1 MSARGRVVVIGAGF
15 AGLAA
20 AAALTA
26 RGHAVTLLERAGCV
40 GGKAQ
45 HVLAAGARVDLG
57 PTILTDPEPLT
68 RLFDLLGAPAD
79 AACLERVDPGLVA
92 TFPGGA
98 RLGIHSDPAR
108 MTAALRALGPR
119 AVEDWQRMLELGE
132 RARRLAAHF
141 YARGDVSTARD
152 AWRFLVGG
160 GARLGDVVPFAR
172 RGSLAHLLDASM
184 RTPELVRLFA
194 HFARFVGLDAGRAPA
209 VTVVIPYLLATS
221 GAWHPQ
227 GGFSALAEAIRDL
240 AVKRGLTVETAER
253 VTHLEHTRGRV
264 TAVEIAG
271 GRRLPIEA
279 CVAAVDIDEV
289 RRWAPDI
296 AVDRRARRNRP
307 ALAARVAWWVLDGA
321 SAAPHHALHFG
332 EGGGDPIYVCM
343 PTASDPEL
351 APPGRSVLYALM
363 HGAPGEPAGPAF
375 VESMRRRLEATRR
388 WPGGSVVAQDAS
400 GGSSSCY
407 GGEIGPGLF
416 ASFRPSQR
424 VRGLGNL
431 VRAGGSVFPGPG
443 IANVIR
449 SGLRAAAMTDAT
461 LCGETA

>member
-20 AAALTA
+20 AAALAA
-26 RGHAVTLLERAGCV
+26 RGHAVTLLERASRV
-40 GGKAQ
+40 GGEAQ
-45 HVLAAGARVDLG
+45 HALAAGARVDLG
-57 PTILTDPEPLT
+57 PTLLIDPEPLT

-79 AACLERVDPGLVA
+79 AACLRRVDPGLVA

-98 RLGIHSDPAR
+98 RLGVHADPAR
-108 MTAALRALGPR
+108 LTASLRTFGPR
-119 AVEDWQRMLELGE
+119 ALEDWRRMLALGE
-132 RARRLAAHF
+132 RARRLAQHF
-141 YARGDVSTARD
+141 YARGDVSTARE
-152 AWRFLVGG
+152 AWGFLAGG
-160 GARLGDVVPFAR
+160 GARLGDVIPFAR

-209 VTVVIPYLLATS
+209 VTMVIPYLLATN
-221 GAWHPQ
+221 GTWHPP
-227 GGFSALAEAIRDL
+227 GGFSELAETIRDL
-240 AVKRGLTVETAER
+240 AVKHGLTVETSER
-253 VTHLEHTRGRV
+253 VAHLEHARGRV

-271 GRRLPIEA
+271 GQRLPVDA
-279 CVAAVDIDEV
+279 CVAAVDIDEIH
-289 RRWAPDI
+289 RWAPDI
-296 AVDRRARRNRP
+296 TIEGRARGNRP
-307 ALAARVAWWVLDGA
+307 AMAARVAWWVLDGA
-321 SAAPHHALHFG
+321 AAAPHHALHFG
-332 EGGGDPIYVCM
+332 EDGGDPIYVCM

-363 HGAPGEPAGPAF
+363 HGTPGEPAGSAF
-375 VESMRRRLEATRR
+375 IESMRLSLERADR
-388 WPGGSVVAQDAS
+388 WPGGSVVAQGAS

-424 VRGLGNL
+424 VRGLANL

-443 IANVIR
+443 VANVIR
-449 SGLRAAAMTDAT
+449 SGLRAASMTDAVLT
-461 LCGETA
+461 GERT

>member
-26 RGHAVTLLERAGCV
+26 RGHAVTLLERAGRV

-45 HVLAAGARVDLG
+45 HVLAAGARVDIG

-119 AVEDWQRMLELGE
+119 AVEDWQRMLDLGG
-132 RARRLAAHF
+132 RARRLAGHF

-152 AWRFLVGG
+152 AWRFLAGG

-172 RGSLAHLLDASM
+172 RGSLAHLLDATI
-184 RTPELVRLFA
+184 RTPELLRFFA

-227 GGFSALAEAIRDL
+227 GGISALAEAIRDL
-240 AVKRGLTVETAER
+240 AVKRGLTVDTAER
-253 VTHLEHTRGRV
+253 VTHLEHARGRV
-264 TAVEIAG
+264 TAVEIARG
-271 GRRLPIEA
+271 QRVPVDA

-289 RRWAPDI
+289 HRWAPDI
-296 AVDRRARRNRP
+296 AVDRRARRNPP

-332 EGGGDPIYVCM
+332 EDGGDPIYVCM

-375 VESMRRRLEATRR
+375 IESMRRRLEAPRR
-388 WPGGSVVAQDAS
+388 WPGGSVVAQGAS

-424 VRGLGNL
+424 VRGLANL

>member
-1 MSARGRVVVIGAGF
+1 MSALGRVVVIGAGF

-26 RGHAVTLLERAGCV
+26 RGHAVTLLERAGRV

-68 RLFDLLGAPAD
+68 RLFDLLGVPAD

-98 RLGIHSDPAR
+98 RLDIHSDRAR

-119 AVEDWQRMLELGE
+119 AVEDWQRMLDLGG
-132 RARRLAAHF
+132 RARRLAGHF

-152 AWRFLVGG
+152 AWRFLAGG
-160 GARLGDVVPFAR
+160 GASLGDVVPFAR
-172 RGSLAHLLDASM
+172 RGSLAHLLDATM

-194 HFARFVGLDAGRAPA
+194 HFARFVGLDADRAPA

-271 GRRLPIEA
+271 GQRLPIGA
-279 CVAAVDIDEV
+279 GVAAVDSDEV
-289 RRWAPDI
+289 HRWAPDM

-332 EGGGDPIYVCM
+332 EDGGDPIYVCM
-343 PTASDPEL
+343 PTTGDAEL
-351 APPGRSVLYALM
+351 APPGRSVLYTLL

-375 VESMRRRLEATRR
+375 IESMRRRLEATRR
-388 WPGGSVVAQDAS
+388 WPGGRVVAQGAS

-424 VRGLGNL
+424 VPGLANL

-443 IANVIR
+443 VANVIR
-449 SGLRAAAMTDAT
+449 SGLRAASMTDAI
-461 LCGETA
+461 LSGEIA

>member
-68 RLFDLLGAPAD
+68 RLFELLGAPAD
-79 AACLERVDPGLVA
+79 AACLERVDPGLLA

-132 RARRLAAHF
+132 RARRLAGHF
-141 YARGDVSTARD
+141 YAHGDVSTARD
-152 AWRFLVGG
+152 AWRFLAGG

-172 RGSLAHLLDASM
+172 RGSLAHLLDACM

-194 HFARFVGLDAGRAPA
+194 HFARFVGLDADRAPA
-209 VTVVIPYLLATS
+209 VTVVIPYLLATT

-227 GGFSALAEAIRDL
+227 GGFSALAEAIRAL

-253 VTHLEHTRGRV
+253 VTDLEHTRGRV

-271 GRRLPIEA
+271 GQRVPVDA

-289 RRWAPDI
+289 HRWAPDI
-296 AVDRRARRNRP
+296 AGDRRARRNRP

-332 EGGGDPIYVCM
+332 EDGGDPIYVCM

-363 HGAPGEPAGPAF
+363 HGTPGEPAGPAF
-375 VESMRRRLEATRR
+375 IESMRRGLETTRR
-388 WPGGSVVAQDAS
+388 WPGGSVVAQGAS

-424 VRGLGNL
+424 VRGLTNL

-461 LCGETA
+461 LSRETA

>member
-26 RGHAVTLLERAGCV
+26 RGHAVTLLERAGRV

-119 AVEDWQRMLELGE
+119 AVEDWQRMLDLGG
-132 RARRLAAHF
+132 RARRLAGHF

-152 AWRFLVGG
+152 AWRFLAGG

-172 RGSLAHLLDASM
+172 RGSLAHLLDATM
-184 RTPELVRLFA
+184 RTAELVRLFA

-264 TAVEIAG
+264 TAVETAG
-271 GRRLPIEA
+271 GQRVPVDA

-289 RRWAPDI
+289 HRWAPDI

-332 EGGGDPIYVCM
+332 EDGGDPIYACM

-375 VESMRRRLEATRR
+375 IESMRRRLEAPRR
-388 WPGGSVVAQDAS
+388 WPGGRVVAQGAS

-424 VRGLGNL
+424 VRGLANL

>member
-1 MSARGRVVVIGAGF
+1 MSAPGRVVVIGAGF

-26 RGHAVTLLERAGCV
+26 RGHSVTLLERGSRV

-79 AACLERVDPGLVA
+79 AACLQRVDPGLIA

-98 RLGIHSDPAR
+98 RIGIHSDPAR
-108 MTAALRALGPR
+108 MTAALAALGPR
-119 AVEDWQRMLELGE
+119 AGEDWRRMLALGE
-132 RARRLAAHF
+132 RAKRLARHF

-160 GARLGDVVPFAR
+160 GASLGDVVQFAR
-172 RGSLAHLLDASM
+172 RRSLAELLDASV
-184 RTPELVRLFA
+184 RTPELGRVFA
-194 HFARFVGLDAGRAPA
+194 HFARFIGLDAGRAPA
-209 VTVVIPYLLATS
+209 LTVIIPYLLATS

-227 GGFSALAEAIRDL
+227 GGFSALAEALCDL

-253 VTHLEHTRGRV
+253 VTHLEHARGRV
-264 TAVEIAG
+264 MAVALAG
-271 GRRLPIEA
+271 GQRLPVDA
-279 CVAAVDIDEV
+279 CVAAVDIEEIDG
-289 RRWAPDI
+289 WGPDI
-296 AVDRRARRNRP
+296 AVDRRDRRSQP

-321 SAAPHHALHFG
+321 ATAPHHALHFG
-332 EGGGDPIYVCM
+332 EDGGDPIYVCV
-343 PTASDPEL
+343 PTTSDLDL

-363 HGAPGEPAGPAF
+363 HGAPGEPAGSAF
-375 VESMRRRLEATRR
+375 IGSMQRRLEAMGR
-388 WPGGSVVAQDAS
+388 WPGGSIVAQGAS

-407 GGEIGPGLF
+407 GGEIGPGLLG
-416 ASFRPSQR
+416 SFRPSQR
-424 VRGLGNL
+424 VRGLANL
-431 VRAGGSVFPGPG
+431 FRAGGSVFPGPG

-449 SGLRAAAMTDAT
+449 SGLRAASMTHAV
-461 LCGETA
+461 LSGRSA

>member
-26 RGHAVTLLERAGCV
+26 RGHAVTLLERAGRV

-79 AACLERVDPGLVA
+79 AAGLQRVDPGLIA
-92 TFPGGA
+92 TFPDGA

-108 MTAALRALGPR
+108 MTAALAALGPR
-119 AVEDWQRMLELGE
+119 AGEDWRRMLELGQ
-132 RARRLAAHF
+132 RAARLAGHF

-152 AWRFLVGG
+152 AWRFLAAG
-160 GARLGDVVPFAR
+160 GASLGDMIPFAR
-172 RGSLAHLLDASM
+172 RGSLAHLLGASV
-184 RTPELVRLFA
+184 RTPELARLFA
-194 HFARFVGLDAGRAPA
+194 HFARFIGLDADRAPA

-227 GGFSALAEAIRDL
+227 GGFSALAEGIRDL

-253 VTHLEHTRGRV
+253 VTHLEHARGRV

-271 GRRLPIEA
+271 GQRLPVDA
-279 CVAAVDIDEV
+279 CVAAVDIDQIHG
-289 RRWAPDI
+289 WAPDI
-296 AVDRRARRNRP
+296 AADRRGRRHRP
-307 ALAARVAWWVLDGA
+307 ALAARVAWWVLDDA

-332 EGGGDPIYVCM
+332 EDGGDPIYVCM

-351 APPGRSVLYALM
+351 ASPGRSVLYTLL
-363 HGAPGEPAGPAF
+363 HGAPGEAAGPAF
-375 VESMRRRLEATRR
+375 SESMRRRLETTRR
-388 WPGGSVVAQDAS
+388 WPGGRVVAQGVS

-407 GGEIGPGLF
+407 GDEIGPGLF

-424 VRGLGNL
+424 VRGLANL

-449 SGLRAAAMTDAT
+449 SGLRAAAMTDAI
-461 LCGETA
+461 LSGEIA

>member
-20 AAALTA
+20 ASALTV
-26 RGHAVTLLERAGCV
+26 RGHAVTLLERAGRV

-45 HVLAAGARVDLG
+45 HVLDAGARVDLG

-79 AACLERVDPGLVA
+79 AACLQRVDPGLVA

-98 RLGIHSDPAR
+98 RLGVHSDPAR
-108 MTAALRALGPR
+108 LTATLRAFGPR
-119 AVEDWQRMLELGE
+119 ALEDWRRMLALGE
-132 RARRLAAHF
+132 RARRLAQHF

-152 AWRFLVGG
+152 AWRFLAGG

-172 RGSLAHLLDASM
+172 RGSLAHLLDASI
-184 RTPELVRLFA
+184 RTPELVRLLA

-253 VTHLEHTRGRV
+253 VTRLEHARGRV

-271 GRRLPIEA
+271 GQRVLVDA

-289 RRWAPDI
+289 HRLAPDI
-296 AVDRRARRNRP
+296 AVDRRARRTRP

-332 EGGGDPIYVCM
+332 EDSGDPIYVCM

-375 VESMRRRLEATRR
+375 TESMRRGLEATGS
-388 WPGGSVVAQDAS
+388 WPGGSVVAQGAS

-424 VRGLGNL
+424 VRGLANL

-449 SGLRAAAMTDAT
+449 SGLRAAAMTDAM
-461 LCGETA
+461 LSGETA